1 MKPADPRK
9 TKPLGTWLLC
19 ASLLPSNKT
28 ASGLIMPKDFDKDVV
43 SEGVAEVIAVG
54 QGVWND
60 DLQDYV
66 PLAFACGD
74 KVLHRGFLRYGLQ
87 VGLMFGGRKDSSFFM
102 IKAEDILAKVDG
114 KGTIGYYDE
123 YQF

>member
-1 MKPADPRK
+1 
-9 TKPLGTWLLC
+9 
-19 ASLLPSNKT
+19 
-28 ASGLIMPKDFDKDVV
+28 MPKDFDKDVV

-60 DLQDYV
+60 DFQNYT
-66 PLAFACGD
+66 PLVFTCGD
-74 KVLHRGFLRYGLQ
+74 KILHRGFLRYGLQ
-87 VGLMFGGRKDSSFFM
+87 VGLMFGGKKDTAFFM